1 QHQQRGATAP
11 GSELPHPNRGLLRD
25 LGRGAGLSDLDQSM
39 SMVNRSDDA
48 AAATAAAGAA
58 AIGAATATTTAA
70 KDSAATA
77 AGAATVG
84 AATAAAAAEDAAAAA
99 EDDNGGTMMRKRD
112 PVFQFDRPRR
122 ELPCRAAIR
131 HPLLGARQYA
141 PAQPRGDNHGRSPVV
156 LN

>member
-77 AGAATVG
+77 AGAA
-84 AATAAAAAEDAAAAA
+84 